1 MPPTLGYTQVS
12 TKAATAVVTARKIG
26 IVGNTTI
33 AVTDT
38 WIGGTSQALPG
49 LLVTQNPVGAQMGR
63 QPVTPH
69 VGYHMRTPVKVTWTT
84 VLRLVVIAAIKTTR
98 LHPLAT
104 ECVRTAY
111 LSTRLLKLQRM
122 GKV

>member
-12 TKAATAVVTARKIG
+12 TKAATTVVTAREIG
-26 IVGNTTI
+26 IVENTTI

-49 LLVTQNPVGAQMGR
+49 LLVTQNPVGAPVGR

-69 VGYHMRTPVKVTWTT
+69 VGHRMRTPV
-84 VLRLVVIAAIKTTR
+84 
-98 LHPLAT
+98 
-104 ECVRTAY
+104 
-111 LSTRLLKLQRM
+111 
-122 GKV
+122 

>member
-26 IVGNTTI
+26 IVGITTI

-49 LLVTQNPVGAQMGR
+49 FLVTQNPVGAPVGR

-69 VGYHMRTPVKVTWTT
+69 VGHRMRTSKREVTWTA
-84 VLRLVVIAAIKTTR
+84 VLRSVVIDAIKTTR
-98 LHPLAT
+98 LRPLAT
-104 ECVRTAY
+104 E
-111 LSTRLLKLQRM
+111 
-122 GKV
+122 

>member
-49 LLVTQNPVGAQMGR
+49 LLVRQNPVGALGR
-63 QPVTPH
+63 QPVTRR
-69 VGYHMRTPVKVTWTT
+69 VSWKT
-84 VLRLVVIAAIKTTR
+84 VQERLVVTAAIKTTCPR
-98 LHPLAT
+98 PLAT
-104 ECVRTAY
+104 ERERTAY
-111 LSTRLLKLQRM
+111 LFTR
-122 GKV
+122 

>member
-1 MPPTLGYTQVS
+1 MLGYTQVR

-26 IVGNTTI
+26 IVGITTI

-49 LLVTQNPVGAQMGR
+49 FLVTQNPVGAPVGR

-69 VGYHMRTPVKVTWTT
+69 VGHRMRTPV
-84 VLRLVVIAAIKTTR
+84 
-98 LHPLAT
+98 
-104 ECVRTAY
+104 
-111 LSTRLLKLQRM
+111 
-122 GKV
+122 

>member
-26 IVGNTTI
+26 IVGDTTI

-38 WIGGTSQALPG
+38 WIGGTSQALPRF
-49 LLVTQNPVGAQMGR
+49 LVTQNPVGAPVGR

-69 VGYHMRTPVKVTWTT
+69 VGHRMCTPVRKVTWTT
-84 VLRLVVIAAIKTTR
+84 VLRLVVIAAINTTR
-98 LHPLAT
+98 LRPLAT
-104 ECVRTAY
+104 E
-111 LSTRLLKLQRM
+111 
-122 GKV
+122 

>member
-12 TKAATAVVTARKIG
+12 TKAATTVVTARKIG

-38 WIGGTSQALPG
+38 WIGGTSQALPRF
-49 LLVTQNPVGAQMGR
+49 LVTQNPVGAPLGR
-63 QPVTPH
+63 QPVTL
-69 VGYHMRTPVKVTWTT
+69 RKVTWTT

-98 LHPLAT
+98 LRPLAT
-104 ECVRTAY
+104 E
-111 LSTRLLKLQRM
+111 
-122 GKV
+122 